1 MDFFNKLGK
10 KASETY
16 QVTKEKTVKFSGEI
30 KLKGK
35 INDAKNTITS
45 LYGEIGEHVYNGYK
59 TNSEEG
65 KEQIE
70 AKCQQIAEK
79 FDEIAKLEDEILQL
93 RQVKKCPEC
102 GAEINQKDDFCS
114 KCGKEQPKR
123 EEPVEIKQESEIQ
136 DVQDAEVVEVK
147 DTQMEEQNLGNTE
160 EPKDETKQNED

>member
-16 QVTKEKTVKFSGEI
+16 QVTKEKTTKFSNEM

-35 INDAKNTITS
+35 ISDAKNRITS
-45 LYGEIGEHVYNGYK
+45 LYEEIGEHVYNGYK

-65 KEQIE
+65 KEDIK
-70 AKCQQIAEK
+70 AKCEEIAQK
-79 FDEIAKLEDEILQL
+79 FDEISKLEAEILSL
-93 RQVKKCPEC
+93 REVKKCTAC

-147 DTQMEEQNLGNTE
+147 NTEEEQNPENKE
-160 EPKDETKQNED
+160 EPKDDSM